1 VFLIPLVVVV
11 ALLGFGM
18 CRLAALSDSN
28 HAAAVADWV
37 ATSCLPDHGLVPDHH
52 YEQIP
57 LDPRGGSF
65 RAAG

>member
-1 VFLIPLVVVV
+1 LIPVVLVV

-18 CRLAALSDSN
+18 CRLASLSDSS

-37 ATSCLPDHGLVPDHH
+37 ATSCLPEHGLAPDDHL
-52 YEQIP
+52 EQIQ

>member
-1 VFLIPLVVVV
+1 LIPVVLVV

-18 CRLAALSDSN
+18 CRLAALSDNS
-28 HAAAVADWV
+28 HTAAVADWL
-37 ATSCLPDHGLVPDHH
+37 ATNCLPEHGLAPIDHP
-52 YEQIP
+52 EQIP